1 MPLLSRLAVGHSINV
16 SAWKERIHH
25 LQKNTKNA
33 AGVGDGINVIVKK
46 PIEV

>member
-25 LQKNTKNA
+25 HYKKTQKMQP
-33 AGVGDGINVIVKK
+33 V
-46 PIEV
+46 